1 MPSNDRPLRSL
12 QRNWLLHLRANP
24 GQHYVEL
31 TKRELVVLESLQRRG
46 LVHVTDCG
54 MSTAKGRTVYI
65 IQAITQEPQL

>member
-1 MPSNDRPLRSL
+1 MPPLEKPLRSL
-12 QRNWLLHLRANP
+12 QRNWLYFLQANP

-46 LVHVTDCG
+46 LVHVTDYG

-65 IQAITQEPQL
+65 IQAITQEPQP